1 MDWFEQFSL
10 MVAAVKL
17 HWRVNLLKGLL
28 AIGLILLIAG
38 TRFIFRSSSLLYHIS
53 LLYLLVVIALAL
65 LIGRSVALLA
75 AVTAFICLDFFFVQP
90 FFTLEINQSDDILF
104 LLLFLLVAVF
114 MCLCGSEIQG
124 RYYKTRMSL
133 ALEKQKN
140 AEDTAQRARQMH
152 ILYDTVKET
161 SHEKTLHAQ
170 LIIIAR
176 AIIENFG
183 FCGVQGCII
192 LLPGNENRSSLEA
205 CWPQSAE
212 MKRLQDDE
220 EVGHTARWVM
230 ANNSNIRITIE
241 GSLLRGR
248 YGGHIRSIVTRASHA
263 LYPVRHYAD
272 IMPIPL
278 INGKVAALLLVVDE
292 RIHASALAH
301 EQDTEWKQA
310 DLQEGFICQFI
321 EHIVTVVEKAR
332 LQDEKLALE
341 LLQRTEK
348 LHANL
353 IKWVSHGIRTPL
365 TTFLLET
372 CQALDILS
380 NEEHPN
386 ERIRIALENI
396 KDSADRLDHFVD
408 DFLDMTRA
416 KGGILKPQKSLY
428 YMDDLVNET
437 LEGLKSVVADRAV
450 EINISDDLPPLELD
464 PTQIGHVLTN
474 LIENAIRYTPP
485 DSPIE
490 VSAQLYSDYIRVDV
504 ADHGKGITPNDKR
517 NLFDEFYQGK
527 AASARGK
534 GLGLATCQALVEAH
548 EGRIGVEN
556 REGGGAIFHFSLPLT
571 DQKE

>member
-1 MDWFEQFSL
+1 MNWFEQFSL

-17 HWRVNLLKGLL
+17 HWRIYLLKGLL
-28 AIGLILLIAG
+28 AIGLVLLIAG

-53 LLYLLVVIALAL
+53 LLYLLVVLALAF

-75 AVTAFICLDFFFVQP
+75 AVAAFICLDFFFVQP
-90 FFTLEINQSDDILF
+90 VFTLQINQSDDIRF
-104 LLLFLLVAVF
+104 LLLFLLVAVL
-114 MCLCGSEIQG
+114 MCLFVSEFNS

-161 SHEKTLHAQ
+161 SKEKTLLAQ

-176 AIIENFG
+176 AIVANFG
-183 FCGVQGCII
+183 PCGVEGCSI
-192 LLPGNENRSSLEA
+192 LLSDKDNHLSFEA
-205 CWPQSAE
+205 SWPQSAE
-212 MKRLQDDE
+212 MKRLLDDE
-220 EVGHTARWVM
+220 EVGHTAKWVM

-241 GSLLRGR
+241 GSLLRGK
-248 YGGHIRSIVTRASHA
+248 YGGHIRSIVTRASQTF
-263 LYPVRHYAD
+263 YPVRHYAD

-278 INGKVAALLLVVDE
+278 INGNAAALLLVVNE
-292 RIHASALAH
+292 RIHTSALAQ
-301 EQDTEWKQA
+301 EQDSEWKQA

-372 CQALDILS
+372 CQALDLLS
-380 NEEHPN
+380 NEEHPS

-428 YMDDLVNET
+428 YIDDLVNET
-437 LEGLKSVVADRAV
+437 LEGLKSVIADRTV
-450 EINISDDLPPLELD
+450 EINIPDDLPPLELD

-490 VSAQLYSDYIRVDV
+490 VSAQLYSDHIRLNV
-504 ADHGKGITPNDKR
+504 ADRGKGITPNDKR
-517 NLFDEFYQGK
+517 HLFDEFYQGK
-527 AASARGK
+527 AASAHGK

-548 EGRIGVEN
+548 EGRIDIED
-556 REGGGAIFHFSLPLT
+556 REGGGAIFHFSLPLI